1 MRGADCTVPSNEMAR
16 VDRWRKLLVN
26 IVIGVILDGN
36 LYLGY
41 LAEVGWVVQS
51 VACLGGR
58 FHSRVR

>member
-1 MRGADCTVPSNEMAR
+1 MRGADCTVASNEMAR

-41 LAEVGWVVQS
+41 LAEVGWVVK
-51 VACLGGR
+51 VLLA
-58 FHSRVR
+58 